1 MSADLART
9 LVSKVFSL
17 LFFFFKSHIDR
28 HNDEIS
34 EASRGFRVG
43 GLQDGTGSSHV
54 KMKFDMN
61 QKKSAI

>member
-17 LFFFFKSHIDR
+17 LFFFFFKSHIDR

-43 GLQDGTGSSHV
+43 GLQR
-54 KMKFDMN
+54 
-61 QKKSAI
+61 